1 MFDEFSVQALDPFL
15 PFAHLFFV
23 FMASWWTSGKP
34 GYLPPV
40 EQAKLWGLTMMADE
54 FDMKLPA
61 HKIMSLFKKVGGGHP
76 SERAIQAWRL
86 VFREDPDWYPGKT
99 TEEGEK
105 TGPKPVFTALKKQAV
120 ANSAMAL
127 KRAGIEPTVA
137 EVRQRC
143 PQATLNPV
151 TQQPFT
157 DKYTRMP
164 RHMAI

>member
-1 MFDEFSVQALDPFL
+1 MFDEFSVQALHPFL

-99 TEEGEK
+99 TEESEK
-105 TGPKPVFTALKKQAV
+105 TGPKPVFTALKKQ
-120 ANSAMAL
+120 
-127 KRAGIEPTVA
+127 
-137 EVRQRC
+137 
-143 PQATLNPV
+143 
-151 TQQPFT
+151 
-157 DKYTRMP
+157 
-164 RHMAI
+164 